1 VGQGMKSASNFKQTS
16 LSKKT
21 ILNLCMMANICDLLT
36 KLMDIFNITTKPKKV
51 DKVLSDLK
59 TIK

>member
-1 VGQGMKSASNFKQTS
+1 MGQGMKSASNFKQTS

>member
-1 VGQGMKSASNFKQTS
+1 
-16 LSKKT
+16 
-21 ILNLCMMANICDLLT
+21 MMANICDLLT
-36 KLMDIFNITTKPKKV
+36 KLMDIFNITAKPKKV

>member
-1 VGQGMKSASNFKQTS
+1 MGQSMKSTNNFKQTS
-16 LSKKT
+16 LCKKT

-36 KLMDIFNITTKPKKV
+36 KLMDIFNITAKPKKV